1 MGRAD
6 RISSVFWLLFAIF
19 VGIESKRLGLGTL
32 HEPGPGF
39 LFFGASL
46 ALGIM
51 SLVVLIRAWMSKKTE
66 GAQIAIF
73 GGENIP
79 KILLV
84 LVSLFLYAFFMET
97 LGFIVVTLLL
107 LIFLLGIIEKKKWG
121 YTIFVSTG
129 VTVIAYLIF
138 EIWLRSQ
145 LPRGLLGFFRFLG

>member
-39 LFFGASL
+39 LFFGASI

-51 SLVVLIRAWMSKKTE
+51 SLVILIRAWMSKKTE
-66 GAQIAIF
+66 GTKISIF

-84 LVSLFLYAFFMET
+84 LISLFLYAFFMET

-107 LIFLLGIIEKKKWG
+107 LIFLLGIIEKKKFG
-121 YTIFVSTG
+121 YTIFVSAG
-129 VTVIAYLIF
+129 VTAIAYLIF

-145 LPRGLLGFFRFLG
+145 LPRGLLGFFRLLG

>member
-19 VGIESKRLGLGTL
+19 VTIESKRLGLGTL

-39 LFFGASL
+39 LFFGASI

-51 SLVVLIRAWMSKKTE
+51 SLVILIRAWMSKKTE
-66 GAQIAIF
+66 GTKTSIF
-73 GGENIP
+73 HGENIL

-84 LVSLFLYAFFMET
+84 LFSVFLYAFFMET

-107 LIFLLGIIEKKKWG
+107 LIFLLGIIEKKKWC
-121 YTIFVSTG
+121 YTIFVSAG
-129 VTVIAYLIF
+129 VTAIAYLLF

-145 LPRGLLGFFRFLG
+145 LPKGLLGFLRFLG

>member
-1 MGRAD
+1 VGRAD
-6 RISSVFWLLFAIF
+6 RISSVFWLLFAIL

-39 LFFGASL
+39 LFFGASI

-51 SLVVLIRAWMSKKTE
+51 SLVILIRAWMSKKTE
-66 GAQIAIF
+66 KTEISIF
-73 GGENIP
+73 GGENIF

-84 LVSLFLYAFFMET
+84 LISVFLYAFFMET

-121 YTIFVSTG
+121 YTVFVSVA
-129 VTVIAYLIF
+129 VTAIAYLIF

-145 LPRGLLGFFRFLG
+145 LPKGLLGFLDF

>member
-1 MGRAD
+1 VGRAD
-6 RISSVFWLLFAIF
+6 RISSVFWLLFAIL

-39 LFFGASL
+39 LFFGASI

-51 SLVVLIRAWMSKKTE
+51 SLVILIRAWMSKKTE
-66 GAQIAIF
+66 KTEISIF
-73 GGENIP
+73 GGENIF

-84 LVSLFLYAFFMET
+84 LISVFLYAFFMET

-121 YTIFVSTG
+121 YTVFVSVA
-129 VTVIAYLIF
+129 VTAIAYLIF
-138 EIWLRSQ
+138 DIWLRSQ
-145 LPRGLLGFFRFLG
+145 LPKGLLGFLDF

>member
-39 LFFGASL
+39 LFFGASI

-51 SLVVLIRAWMSKKTE
+51 SLAILIRAWMSKKTE
-66 GAQIAIF
+66 ETKISIF
-73 GGENIP
+73 HGENIF

-84 LVSLFLYAFFMET
+84 LISIFLYALLMET
-97 LGFIVVTLLL
+97 LGFILVTLLL
-107 LIFLLGIIEKKKWG
+107 LLFLLGVIEKKKWG
-121 YTIFVSTG
+121 FTIFVSAG
-129 VTVIAYLIF
+129 VTAIAYLVF
-138 EIWLRSQ
+138 EICLRSQ
-145 LPRGLLGFFRFLG
+145 LPKGLLGSLRFLG

>member
-1 MGRAD
+1 MGRTD
-6 RISSVFWLLFAIF
+6 RISSVFWVLFAIF

-39 LFFGASL
+39 LFFGASI

-51 SLVVLIRAWMSKKTE
+51 SLVILIRAWMSKKTE
-66 GAQIAIF
+66 GTKISIF
-73 GGENIP
+73 SGENIP

-84 LVSLFLYAFFMET
+84 LISLFLYAFFMET

-107 LIFLLGIIEKKKWG
+107 LIFLLGIIEKKKLG
-121 YTIFVSTG
+121 YTIFVSAG
-129 VTVIAYLIF
+129 VTAIAYLIF

>member
-19 VGIESKRLGLGTL
+19 VTIESKRLGLGTL

-51 SLVVLIRAWMSKKTE
+51 SLVILIRAWTSKKAE
-66 GAQIAIF
+66 GPGISIF
-73 GGENIP
+73 HGENIV
-79 KILLV
+79 KILFV
-84 LVSLFLYAFFMET
+84 LISVFLYAFFMET

-121 YTIFVSTG
+121 YTIFVSAA
-129 VTVIAYLIF
+129 VTAVAYLIF

-145 LPRGLLGFFRFLG
+145 LPKGLLGFLRFLG

>member
-1 MGRAD
+1 MGKAD

-19 VGIESKRLGLGTL
+19 VVIESKRLGLGTL

-39 LFFGASL
+39 LFFGASI

-51 SLVVLIRAWMSKKTE
+51 SLVILIRAWMSKKAE
-66 GAQIAIF
+66 GTRISIF
-73 GGENIP
+73 HGENIF

-84 LVSLFLYAFFMET
+84 LISVFLYAFFMET

-121 YTIFVSTG
+121 YTIFVSAA
-129 VTVIAYLIF
+129 VTAVAYLIF

-145 LPRGLLGFFRFLG
+145 LPKGLLGFLRFLG